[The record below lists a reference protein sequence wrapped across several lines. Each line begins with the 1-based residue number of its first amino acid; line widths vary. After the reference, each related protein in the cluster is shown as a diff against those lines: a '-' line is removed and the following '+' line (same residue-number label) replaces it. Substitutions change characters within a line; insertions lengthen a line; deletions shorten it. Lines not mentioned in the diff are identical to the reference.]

1 MMERTELR
9 VAVLENGLNN
19 LNYGQV
25 QIDTTVY
32 ID

>member
-1 MMERTELR
+1 M
-9 VAVLENGLNN
+9 LENGLNN

-32 ID
+32 IDRVHCIHC